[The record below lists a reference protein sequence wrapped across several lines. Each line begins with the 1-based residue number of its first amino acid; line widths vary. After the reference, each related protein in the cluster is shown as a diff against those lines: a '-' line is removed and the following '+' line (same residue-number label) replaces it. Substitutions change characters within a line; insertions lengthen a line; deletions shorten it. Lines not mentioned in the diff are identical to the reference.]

1 MALPVSVVNA
11 GQSLNVTAV
20 TLDDQLQLAFLAIP
34 GAVPKVHQLARY
46 TREAFETLERALPA
60 PGAAKR
66 PVKRSASRAGKRP
79 ARSRS
84 SS

>member
-1 MALPVSVVNA
+1 MSIVNP
-11 GQSLNVTAV
+11 GQTLNVTAV

-34 GAVPKVHQLARY
+34 DAVPKVHKLAQH
-46 TREAFETLERALPA
+46 TREAFETVQHALRA

-66 PVKRSASRAGKRP
+66 PVKRPAGRVGKRP